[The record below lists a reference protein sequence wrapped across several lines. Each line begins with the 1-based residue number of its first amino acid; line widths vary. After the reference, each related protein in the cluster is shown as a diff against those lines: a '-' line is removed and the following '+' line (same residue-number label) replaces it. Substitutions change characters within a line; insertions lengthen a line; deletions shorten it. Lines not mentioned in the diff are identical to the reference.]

1 MISEYQARIVFTYE
15 ESSQMTANPF
25 QGTYFQCSTGDL
37 GRLYDVVEEH
47 PDYRVVL
54 LTFLLDDERELDVIP
69 EEKMQDLRNALKAA
83 EDLGLSVIF
92 RAAYDFTGEYEDP
105 DFEIM
110 LKHIR
115 QTGAVL
121 NTYKSC
127 IMGVQA
133 GMIGAFG
140 EWTQSRYMDTKRYRM
155 EVIREWE
162 DVLDE
167 RIPLSVRRQKFIRE
181 AAKWGCNTG
190 RLGVYNDGLFSSE
203 SDLGTYRED
212 YNREEDLEWSAE
224 NIKVP
229 FNGGEMPFV
238 SEFTAIENVVEEA
251 RQLNLSYLNQEYSSE
266 VWEYWASQEYE
277 DVPGDEY
284 IKMHLGCRPWAETF
298 SIDRHFAE
306 KKKMRLKLKIRN
318 SGFAMIDPDYHWY
331 FILECGGKT
340 RRIKAEVVMDS
351 KEEGTVSA
359 EFKNPFSKREQKEY
373 GMSAGIQISKEEPGD
388 IVDAYC
394 LQLANDKTTY
404 NNGVNTLANI
414 NQ

>member
-1 MISEYQARIVFTYE
+1 MVE
-15 ESSQMTANPF
+15 NPF
-25 QGTYFQCSTGDL
+25 QGAYFQCSAGEP
-37 GRLYDVVEEH
+37 GRMYDVMEEH

-54 LTFLLDDERELDVIP
+54 LTFLLDDESELDVIP
-69 EEKMQDLRNALKAA
+69 KEKMQDLKNALQTA

-105 DFEIM
+105 EFEIM

-115 QTGAVL
+115 QIGAVL
-121 NTYKSC
+121 NSYKNC
-127 IMGVQA
+127 MMGVQA

-140 EWTQSRYMDTKRYRM
+140 EWTQSKYMDTRKYRM

-167 RIPLSVRRQKFIRE
+167 RIFLSVRRQKFIRE
-181 AAKWGCNTG
+181 AAEWGCDTG

-238 SEFTAIENVVEEA
+238 SEFTDIDNVAEEA

-266 VWEYWASQEYE
+266 VWEYWAGQEYE
-277 DVPGDEY
+277 NIPGDGY
-284 IKMHLGCRPWAETF
+284 IKMHLGCRPWVETF
-298 SIDRHFAE
+298 SIDRHFPE
-306 KKKMRLKLKIRN
+306 KRKMRLELKIRN
-318 SGFAMIDPDYHWY
+318 SGFAMIDPDYQWY
-331 FILECGGKT
+331 FILECGGET
-340 RRIKAEVVMDS
+340 RRVRAEAVMDS
-351 KEEGTVSA
+351 KEKGTVCA
-359 EFKNPFSKREQKEY
+359 EIENPFSKRALKEY
-373 GMSAGIQISKEEPGD
+373 GMTAGIQISKEEPGE
-388 IVDAYC
+388 IVEAYC
-394 LQLANDKTTY
+394 LQLANEKTAY
-404 NNGVNTLANI
+404 KDGVNILANI